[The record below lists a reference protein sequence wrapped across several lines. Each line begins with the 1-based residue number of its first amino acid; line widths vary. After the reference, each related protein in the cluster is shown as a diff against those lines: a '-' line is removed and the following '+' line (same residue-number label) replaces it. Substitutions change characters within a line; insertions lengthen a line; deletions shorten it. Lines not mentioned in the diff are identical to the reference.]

1 MNASKASR
9 RVEVLQSSIGEAL
22 ALAERW
28 EERPGE
34 RRMAAALLR
43 WLVSAGWIGS
53 ASRAAFE
60 VPWRG
65 RRIDLVTITGRGR
78 LSAFEF
84 KLGGTRRAFEQAMYN
99 SISAHRS
106 FVVSGSWP
114 SVEYRDLARAQ
125 GLGVFVVNGS
135 VELVQRPLPR
145 VPPPVL
151 TRRLR
156 EQVRVRS
163 VHHV

>member
-1 MNASKASR
+1 MNTPAASR
-9 RVEVLQSSIGEAL
+9 RSEVLPSAIGQAL

-34 RRMAAALLR
+34 RRMVAALLR
-43 WLVSAGWIGS
+43 WLVSARWIGS

-65 RRIDLVTITGRGR
+65 RRIDLVTMTGRGQ

-84 KLGGTRRAFEQAMYN
+84 KLGGTRRVFEQAMYN

-106 FVVSGSWP
+106 WVVSGSRP
-114 SVEYRDLARAQ
+114 SVEYLDLAREQ
-125 GLGVFVVNGS
+125 GLGIFVVNGS
-135 VELVQRPLPR
+135 VELVQRPLQR
-145 VPPPVL
+145 VPPPTL
-151 TRRLR
+151 SRRLL
-156 EQVRVRS
+156 EQARVRS